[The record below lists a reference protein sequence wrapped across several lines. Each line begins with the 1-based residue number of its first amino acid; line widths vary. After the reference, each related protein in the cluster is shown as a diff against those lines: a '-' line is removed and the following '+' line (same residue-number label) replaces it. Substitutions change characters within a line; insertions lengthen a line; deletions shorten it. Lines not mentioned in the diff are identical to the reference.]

1 MMGARNV
8 GAAVQRLEDDRLLR
22 GQGRYVDD
30 INLHGQLAVAF
41 VRSSEA
47 HAKIKSID
55 FSAALALEGVVQA
68 FALNDLGDLAH
79 KPMILANPSP
89 LIKQPITQRI
99 LALDEVCYAGQT
111 IAVIVAENRYLAED
125 AVQLVQVE
133 YEVLPAVV
141 DARQACETGAPRVH
155 QDSPDNL
162 AARVSWK
169 FGDID
174 EAFARAPHV
183 FKESYYQHRGVPHSM
198 ECRGVLA
205 QYDQQADQITLWTS
219 TQSPF
224 LVRRFLAQFLE
235 REESSIRVI
244 APDVG
249 GGFGPKAAHY
259 PEELVA
265 VLLALKLKQPVKWI
279 EDRLEHFL
287 ATTQQRDQWWEV
299 EVACESDGHV
309 LGIRGRCI
317 HDNGA
322 FLPYGLLLCMTTV
335 VPFPGS
341 YAIGA
346 VDIGLDC
353 MFTNAVPT
361 TPIRGAGRP
370 NATFIIERSMD
381 SVARNLGLDRTA
393 VRRRNYVQK
402 HQFPYPTGAKM
413 PNGITVQ
420 YDSGDY
426 ERCLEMVLE
435 ACDYANFETRRAAA
449 VGRGKWRGLGV
460 VSYNEDCGLPPYEGA
475 SVKILPSGKVC
486 VELGSCSQ
494 GQGLETIAA
503 QIAADQFGLTA
514 HDVVV
519 KLGDTNSPALALST
533 VGSRVA
539 ATAGPSIHL
548 AAQQV
553 REKALKLAASQF
565 EASEKDLEMDAG
577 FVFVKGVPE
586 MKVSLGDLSK
596 RLHASVMVPL
606 PKGFTPGLE
615 ATAYHTSER
624 PVYANGSNAVELE
637 VDIETGEVHLLNYWV
652 AHDCGTVLNPALVD
666 GQVIGGVVHGIG
678 NALFEHMK
686 FDRDSGQPVTTNL
699 GEYLMPLATEMPRI
713 SVDHMESPSPVNV
726 LGVKGA
732 GEGGTIPGIA
742 CIISGIEDALKPLNI
757 VINEYPLSPE
767 RLLELIDEARA
778 AAAA

>member
-1 MMGARNV
+1 MGARNV

-30 INLHGQLAVAF
+30 IHVHGELAVAF

-47 HAKIKSID
+47 HARIISVD
-55 FSAALALEGVVQA
+55 TSAAVALQGVIGVFTLA
-68 FALNDLGDLAH
+68 DLGGLTL

-89 LIKQPITQRI
+89 LIRHPITQHV
-99 LALDEVCYAGQT
+99 LAQDEVCYVGQT
-111 IAVIVAENRYLAED
+111 IAVVVAENRYVAED
-125 AVQLVQVE
+125 AAQLVQVE

-141 DARQACETGAPRVH
+141 DARQARDPLSPPVH
-155 QDSPDNL
+155 QKFSDNL
-162 AARVSWK
+162 AAKVSWK
-169 FGDID
+169 FGDVD
-174 EAFARAPHV
+174 GVFSKAPHV
-183 FKESYYQHRGVPHSM
+183 FRESYFQHRGVPHSM
-198 ECRGVLA
+198 ECRGALA

-224 LVRRFLAQFLE
+224 LVRRFIAQFLE
-235 REESSIRVI
+235 RDESSIRVV

-259 PEELVA
+259 PEELLLV
-265 VLLALKLKQPVKWI
+265 VLALKLKRPVKWT

-287 ATTQQRDQWWEV
+287 ATTQQRDQWWDV
-299 EVACESDGHV
+299 EVACEADGKV
-309 LGIRGRCI
+309 LGIRGLCV

-341 YAIGA
+341 YAIGSI
-346 VDIGLDC
+346 DITLDC

-381 SVARNLGLDRTA
+381 SVARNLGLDRTT

-402 HQFPYPTGAKM
+402 HQFPYPTGAKL
-413 PNGITVQ
+413 PNGIAVQ

-426 ERCLEMVLE
+426 EKCLEMVLE
-435 ACDYANFETRRAAA
+435 ACDYTNFETRRAEAA
-449 VGRGKWRGLGV
+449 RHGKWRGLGV

-475 SVKILPSGKVC
+475 TVKVLPSGKLC
-486 VELGSCSQ
+486 VELGSCAQ

-503 QIAADQFGLTA
+503 QIAADQFGLTVN
-514 HDVVV
+514 DVVV

-548 AAQQV
+548 AALQV
-553 REKALKLAASQF
+553 REKALKVAASQF
-565 EASEKDLEMDAG
+565 EVSEKDLYIDAG
-577 FVFVKGVPE
+577 IVFVKGLPDRN
-586 MKVSLGDLSK
+586 VSLGELSK
-596 RLHASVMVPL
+596 RLHASVGVLL
-606 PKGFTPGLE
+606 PMGFTPGLE
-615 ATAYHTSER
+615 ATAYHTPER
-624 PVYANGSNAVELE
+624 AVYSNGSNAVELE
-637 VDIETGEVHLLNYWV
+637 VDIETGEVRLMNYWV

-686 FDRDSGQPVTTNL
+686 YDQSTGQPVTTNL
-699 GEYLMPLATEMPRI
+699 GEYLMPLATEMPKI

-732 GEGGTIPGIA
+732 GEGGTIPAIA
-742 CIISGIEDALKPLNI
+742 CIISGIEDALKPLGV
-757 VINEYPLSPE
+757 VIKEFPLSPE
-767 RLLELIDEARA
+767 RLLELIDEARTATA
-778 AAAA
+778 A